1 LRRLLL
7 WGTTALLV
15 WGFLFAEDGLLS
27 LAVRSWKIRQLQQR
41 IASLQE
47 RRDWLLEEIARR
59 EADPAT
65 LERLAR
71 EEYGMIRP
79 GERVVRIRPVDE
91 AEARRYEA
99 HVLQPRPETTT
110 PTP

>member
-1 LRRLLL
+1 LLL
-7 WGTTALLV
+7 WGTGALLI

-41 IASLQE
+41 VTQLQT
-47 RRDWLLEEIARR
+47 RRDWLQEEIARR
-59 EADPAT
+59 ESDPAT

-79 GERVVRIRPVDE
+79 GERVVRIRAVDE
-91 AEARRYEA
+91 AEARRFEER
-99 HVLQPRPETTT
+99 HLQPLASSSR